1 MIPLFATS
9 RFPFWIR
16 CGMILGLDHCEAA
29 GACKSESTKNGG
41 VAPVL
46 AAGCEANHTHLTEF
60 ALICGSAVDAPV
72 SRDRTNECAADGLLV
87 VPVRRLGTVSRKI
100 PKAGPPLI
108 RRRDDG
114 RILAHPLSPMISRS
128 GRCRGVRKC
137 CVGTEASTR
146 PPNGSAR
153 REMTRL
159 NSINKANATTVKMRG

>member
-1 MIPLFATS
+1 
-9 RFPFWIR
+9 
-16 CGMILGLDHCEAA
+16 MILGLDHCEAA

-114 RILAHPLSPMISRS
+114 RILAHPPQPDDLSLQVMPRRAEMLRRNGGID
-128 GRCRGVRKC
+128 
-137 CVGTEASTR
+137 TR

-153 REMTRL
+153 RGRWPGWTL
-159 NSINKANATTVKMRG
+159 L